1 MTQEARKPRSHWEVA
16 VLAFLRERPMHPY
29 EMQRLLRERRK
40 DELLALKRG
49 SLYHAINRLARGG
62 LIGAVETSREGG
74 RPERTT
80 YRLTPAGE
88 RELLE
93 TLRGMV
99 AELRAGPSEFFAG
112 LSFLVYL
119 TPEDAAEQLRERAR
133 RIDTEIESLTTSCRR
148 ALRHAV
154 ARINLLEEEY
164 LLEMWQAERQ
174 WLTGVLEDLHAGR
187 LTWNLDEML
196 AGARSAPRVAIRK
209 KVEEKTP

>member
-1 MTQEARKPRSHWEVA
+1 MAQEARNSPSHWEVA

-62 LIGAVETSREGG
+62 LIDAVGTSREGG

-80 YRLTPAGE
+80 YRLTSAGE
-88 RELLE
+88 QELHA

-99 AELRAGPSEFFAG
+99 AELRAGASEFFAG

-119 TPEDAAEQLRERAR
+119 TPEDATEQLRERAR
-133 RIDTEIESLTTSCRR
+133 RIDGEIESLTTSCRR
-148 ALRHAV
+148 ALRHEV

-164 LLEMWQAERQ
+164 LLAMWKAERQ
-174 WLTGVLEDLHAGR
+174 WLTDVLEALRTGQ
-187 LTWNLDEML
+187 LTWDLDQML
-196 AGARSAPRVAIRK
+196 AAARSHRA
-209 KVEEKTP
+209 TPVRGNTQ

>member
-1 MTQEARKPRSHWEVA
+1 MAQEARNSPSHWEVA

-62 LIGAVETSREGG
+62 LIDAVGTSREGG

-80 YRLTPAGE
+80 YRLTSAGE
-88 RELLE
+88 QELHV

-99 AELRAGPSEFFAG
+99 AELRAGASEFFAG

-119 TPEDAAEQLRERAR
+119 TPEDATEQLRERAR
-133 RIDTEIESLTTSCRR
+133 RIDGEIESLTTSCRR
-148 ALRHAV
+148 ALRHEV

-164 LLEMWQAERQ
+164 LLAMWKAERQ
-174 WLTGVLEDLHAGR
+174 WLTDVLEALRTGQ
-187 LTWNLDEML
+187 LTWDLDQML
-196 AGARSAPRVAIRK
+196 AAARSHRA
-209 KVEEKTP
+209 TPVRGNTQ